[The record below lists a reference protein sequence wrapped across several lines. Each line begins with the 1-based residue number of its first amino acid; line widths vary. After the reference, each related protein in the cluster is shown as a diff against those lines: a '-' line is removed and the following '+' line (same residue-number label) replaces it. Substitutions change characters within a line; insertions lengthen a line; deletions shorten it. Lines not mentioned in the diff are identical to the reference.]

1 MLAWRQIGKRERAG
15 TMETISTVAGLR
27 ARVRQWKQA
36 GDRVG
41 VVPTMGALH
50 EGHLSL
56 VHAARARADRVI
68 TTVFVNPIQF
78 DNANDLET
86 YPRTL
91 EADARLLEDAG
102 VDVLYAPTVSQ
113 MYPPGFATRISVSG
127 VSEGLCG
134 GARAGH
140 FDGVATVVCKLFMQT
155 LADYAFFG
163 EKDFQQVQVVRR
175 MVTDLDLP
183 VEIVAC
189 PTQREAD
196 GLALSSRN
204 RRLAP
209 QQRQIAVALPRIMRA
224 CAADIAAGAD
234 VPAALARAACQLADA
249 DFDPVEYVELR
260 SELDLRP
267 LATVSEGTPA
277 RLLAAAWLGDV
288 RLIDG
293 MAVPLPE

>member
-1 MLAWRQIGKRERAG
+1 
-15 TMETISTVAGLR
+15 METISTVAGLR
-27 ARVRQWKQA
+27 ACVRKWKQA
-36 GDRVG
+36 GARVG

-56 VHAARARADRVI
+56 VHAARAQADRVI
-68 TTVFVNPIQF
+68 ATVFVNPIQF
-78 DNANDLET
+78 DNATDLET

-91 EADARLLEDAG
+91 EADAHLLKNAG

-113 MYPPGFATRISVSG
+113 MYPPGFATRITVSG

-140 FDGVATVVCKLFMQT
+140 FDGVATVVCKLLMQT
-155 LADYAFFG
+155 LADCAFFG

-209 QQRQIAVALPRIMRA
+209 HQRQTAVALPRIMRA
-224 CAADIAAGAD
+224 CVADIAAGAD
-234 VPAALARAACQLADA
+234 VPAALAQAAGQMADA
-249 DFDPVEYVELR
+249 GFDPVEYVELR
-260 SELDLRP
+260 SELDLQP
-267 LATVSEGTPA
+267 LAAMGEGTPA

>member
-1 MLAWRQIGKRERAG
+1 
-15 TMETISTVAGLR
+15 METISTVAGLR
-27 ARVRQWKQA
+27 AYVRKWKQA
-36 GDRVG
+36 GERVG

-68 TTVFVNPIQF
+68 ATVFVNPIQF
-78 DNANDLET
+78 DNATDLET

-91 EADARLLEDAG
+91 EADARLLENAG

-134 GARAGH
+134 GTRAGH
-140 FDGVATVVCKLFMQT
+140 FDGVATVVCKLLMQT
-155 LADYAFFG
+155 LADCAFFG

-204 RRLAP
+204 RRLP
-209 QQRQIAVALPRIMRA
+209 PRQRQIAAALPRIMRA

-234 VPAALARAACQLADA
+234 VPVALAQAADQLADA
-249 DFDPVEYVELR
+249 GFDPVEYVELR
-260 SELDLRP
+260 SELDLQP

-277 RLLAAAWLGDV
+277 RLLAAAWLDDV

-293 MAVPLPE
+293 MAVPSPE

>member
-1 MLAWRQIGKRERAG
+1 
-15 TMETISTVAGLR
+15 METISTVAGLR
-27 ARVRQWKQA
+27 ACVRKWKQA
-36 GDRVG
+36 GERVG

-56 VHAARARADRVI
+56 VHAARGQADRVI
-68 TTVFVNPIQF
+68 ATVFVNPIQF
-78 DNANDLET
+78 DNAADLET

-91 EADARLLEDAG
+91 EADARLLENAG

-134 GARAGH
+134 GTRAGH
-140 FDGVATVVCKLFMQT
+140 FDGVATVVCKLLMQT
-155 LADYAFFG
+155 LADCAFFG

-204 RRLAP
+204 RRLP
-209 QQRQIAVALPRIMRA
+209 PRQRQIAAALPRIMRA
-224 CAADIAAGAD
+224 CAADIAVGAD
-234 VPAALARAACQLADA
+234 VSAALAQAASQLADA
-249 DFDPVEYVELR
+249 GFDPVEYVELR
-260 SELDLRP
+260 SELDLQP
-267 LATVSEGTPA
+267 LAAVTEGTPA

-293 MAVPLPE
+293 MAVPSPE

>member
-1 MLAWRQIGKRERAG
+1 
-15 TMETISTVAGLR
+15 METISTVAGLR
-27 ARVRQWKQA
+27 ACVRKWKQA
-36 GDRVG
+36 GARVG

-68 TTVFVNPIQF
+68 ATVFVNSIQF
-78 DNANDLET
+78 DNAADLET

-91 EADARLLEDAG
+91 EADVRLLEGAG

-127 VSEGLCG
+127 VSDGLCG
-134 GARAGH
+134 GTRAGH
-140 FDGVATVVCKLFMQT
+140 FDGVATVVCKLLMQT
-155 LADYAFFG
+155 LADSAFFG

-234 VPAALARAACQLADA
+234 IPAALAQAARQLADA
-249 DFDPVEYVELR
+249 GFDPVEYVELR
-260 SELDLRP
+260 SELDLQP
-267 LATVSEGTPA
+267 LAVMSEGTPA

-293 MAVPLPE
+293 MAVPSPK

>member
-1 MLAWRQIGKRERAG
+1 
-15 TMETISTVAGLR
+15 METISTVAGLR

-36 GDRVG
+36 GARVG

-50 EGHLSL
+50 DGHLSL
-56 VHAARARADRVI
+56 VHAARAQADRVI

-78 DNANDLET
+78 DNADDLAT

-91 EADARLLEDAG
+91 EDDARLLAAAG
-102 VDVLYAPTVSQ
+102 VDMLYAPTVSQ

-134 GARAGH
+134 GARPGH
-140 FDGVATVVCKLFMQT
+140 FDGVATVVCKLLMQT
-155 LADYAFFG
+155 LADCAFFG

-183 VEIVAC
+183 VEIVTC

-209 QQRQIAVALPRIMRA
+209 HQRQIAVALPRILRV

-234 VPAALARAACQLADA
+234 VPAALAQAVVQLADA
-249 DFDPVEYVELR
+249 GFDPVDYVELR
-260 SELDLRP
+260 SELDLQP
-267 LATVSEGTPA
+267 LAVVSRGTPA